1 MAPLRPA
8 RPIGV
13 RHGMGSRIRLA
24 SIALCCLTVVS
35 PLVWRLTA
43 QLIQVKTL
51 PIADGDQWRI
61 FPSANS
67 GMGDVSI
74 ALADS
79 LLDPFVNP
87 AKGSRMR
94 PKSGG
99 AFFGSPA
106 FYSVSQNAG
115 GGRTFPVG
123 GILRSG
129 STFGAIAFAYQEI
142 DDVNSNRQFTPPPP
156 VLRGVDGSPVTI
168 DEPSRQNQFAF
179 ASIGRVFA
187 GHDLSV
193 AGGVQWSR
201 LHDID
206 GVDLL
211 YAGSAGIDQHGNA
224 VDARLGVT
232 KDWVTRTGTRTAE
245 AILLR
250 NGFDMTHDV
259 TWADQVWDANTRTF
273 TTRARVDHNL
283 DRTDTWGLHLGYSQP
298 AADSGWRVGAIATAN
313 LMSHPKLPDYQ
324 IARVAV
330 IPWDPGHTAAYDL
343 GVGVSKVHGPT
354 TLGFDA
360 IFEPIAT
367 HTWGEAHGPT
377 PTQSG
382 GTIPDGGKTTEN
394 HFRFSNS
401 IVRGGVGHDLDL
413 GSQQTLRL
421 QLGIALRSIDYSLR
435 QLDHVAEAERR
446 QHEHW
451 TEWTRT
457 WGLGLHFSD
466 LEIRYAGRRAT
477 GTGRPGILPSG
488 GVIFD
493 APVALSAGS
502 NILAAP
508 TGPLT
513 LTGVAVTTHQ
523 ISVSLPIR

>member
-1 MAPLRPA
+1 MARPA
-8 RPIGV
+8 RRTGV
-13 RHGMGSRIRLA
+13 RHDLGSRIRLA
-24 SIALCCLTVVS
+24 TVALCLTAIS
-35 PLVWRLTA
+35 PLARGLPG

-61 FPSANS
+61 FPSATS

-87 AKGSRMR
+87 AKASRMPPR
-94 PKSGG
+94 SGG
-99 AFFGSPA
+99 TFFGSPV

-123 GILRSG
+123 GVLRSG
-129 STFGAIAFAYQEI
+129 SVFGSLALAYQEI
-142 DDVNSNRQFTPPPP
+142 EDINSNRQFTAP

-168 DEPSRQNQFAF
+168 AQPSRQNQFAF
-179 ASIGRVFA
+179 ASLGRVFA
-187 GHDLSV
+187 GRNLSV
-193 AGGVQWSR
+193 AGSAQWSG

-211 YAGSAGIDQHGNA
+211 YAGSAGIKQHGHSL
-224 VDARLGVT
+224 DARLGAT
-232 KDWVTRTGTRTAE
+232 KDWVGPTGTRTAE
-245 AILLR
+245 AILLH
-250 NGFDMTHDV
+250 NVFDMTHDV
-259 TWADQVWDANTRTF
+259 TWADQVWDADTRTF
-273 TTRARVDHNL
+273 TTRARLDHNL
-283 DRTDTWGLHLGYSQP
+283 DRTDAWGLHLGYSQP
-298 AADSGWRVGAIATAN
+298 VADSGWRAGAIATAN

-354 TLGFDA
+354 MLGFDA
-360 IFEPIAT
+360 VFEPITT

-394 HFRFSNS
+394 RFRFSNA

-421 QLGIALRSIDYSLR
+421 QLGVALRSIDYTLR
-435 QLDHVAEAERR
+435 QFDHVAIAERR

-477 GTGRPGILPSG
+477 GTGRPGILPT
-488 GVIFD
+488 GVVFA
-493 APVALSAGS
+493 APTVDVAGS

-513 LTGVAVTTHQ
+513 LTDVAVTTHQ

>member
-8 RPIGV
+8 RPIGI

-35 PLVWRLTA
+35 PFARRVTA

-61 FPSANS
+61 FPSANA

-79 LLDPFVNP
+79 LLDPFANP
-87 AKGSRMR
+87 AKGSRVR
-94 PKSGG
+94 SKSGG

-106 FYSVSQNAG
+106 FYSVSQKAG

-123 GILRSG
+123 GLLRSG

-142 DDVNSNRQFTPPPP
+142 DDINSNRQFTPPPP

-187 GHDLSV
+187 AHNLSV
-193 AGGVQWSR
+193 AGSVQWSG

-224 VDARLGVT
+224 VDARLGAT
-232 KDWVTRTGTRTAE
+232 KDWVTPAGTRTAE

-273 TTRARVDHNL
+273 TTRARIDHNL

-298 AADSGWRVGAIATAN
+298 VADSGWRAGAIVTA
-313 LMSHPKLPDYQ
+313 
-324 IARVAV
+324 V
-330 IPWDPGHTAAYDL
+330 
-343 GVGVSKVHGPT
+343 VGLIKSKM
-354 TLGFDA
+354 A
-360 IFEPIAT
+360 
-367 HTWGEAHGPT
+367 
-377 PTQSG
+377 
-382 GTIPDGGKTTEN
+382 
-394 HFRFSNS
+394 
-401 IVRGGVGHDLDL
+401 
-413 GSQQTLRL
+413 
-421 QLGIALRSIDYSLR
+421 
-435 QLDHVAEAERR
+435 
-446 QHEHW
+446 
-451 TEWTRT
+451 
-457 WGLGLHFSD
+457 
-466 LEIRYAGRRAT
+466 
-477 GTGRPGILPSG
+477 
-488 GVIFD
+488 
-493 APVALSAGS
+493 
-502 NILAAP
+502 
-508 TGPLT
+508 
-513 LTGVAVTTHQ
+513 
-523 ISVSLPIR
+523 